1 MVDKP
6 TGLLSQSDISGD
18 RDLLSLLKQYL
29 ARKYDKPGRV
39 FLALVQRLDRNTRG
53 LLVMA
58 RTSKAASRLSD
69 QIRRN
74 LIEKQYLVIVH
85 GRLDQEQTMVHY
97 LVKDQARMM
106 ASATTADNPDARRA
120 ELAIKP
126 LQYIRNTTLARV
138 TLITGRFHQIRVQ
151 LSSEGHPVCGDV
163 KYGGT
168 PLPGNRLA
176 LMCHQ
181 LNFRHPVRDEIMRFT
196 LPLPAEKPWS
206 VFRHPAD
213 GSQWQQKGL

>member
-74 LIEKQYLVIVH
+74 MVEKQYLVIVH
-85 GRLDQEQTMVHY
+85 GRLEQEKTMVHY

-106 ASATTADNPDARRA
+106 ASATTAD
-120 ELAIKP
+120 
-126 LQYIRNTTLARV
+126 
-138 TLITGRFHQIRVQ
+138 
-151 LSSEGHPVCGDV
+151 
-163 KYGGT
+163 
-168 PLPGNRLA
+168 
-176 LMCHQ
+176 
-181 LNFRHPVRDEIMRFT
+181 
-196 LPLPAEKPWS
+196 
-206 VFRHPAD
+206 
-213 GSQWQQKGL
+213 